1 MKDILASTLAV
12 LAPHI
17 LELIAA
23 LLLAV
28 ITRLAAA
35 LHRKWGIEIEER
47 HRLAL
52 HQALMTGAREALGRG
67 LAGREAVEHAIAHAG
82 RSTADAIRTLRPAEG
97 VLEKIAGAKVAEAVA
112 QLDARRK

>member
-1 MKDILASTLAV
+1 MKDLLASTLAA

-23 LLLAV
+23 VLLAV

-35 LHRKWGIEIEER
+35 LHRKWGIEIEEQ

-52 HQALMTGAREALGRG
+52 HQALMSGALDALRRG
-67 LAGREAVEHAIAHAG
+67 LGGREAVDVAIAHAR
-82 RSTADAIRTLRPAEG
+82 RSTADAIRMLRPADG

-112 QLDARRK
+112 QLEAAAK